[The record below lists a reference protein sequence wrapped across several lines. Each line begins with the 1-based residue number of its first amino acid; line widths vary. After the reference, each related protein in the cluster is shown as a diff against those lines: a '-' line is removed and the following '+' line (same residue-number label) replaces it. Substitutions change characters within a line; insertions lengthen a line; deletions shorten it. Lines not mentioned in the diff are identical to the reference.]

1 MANLTGAA
9 TTHDSSVGNGATN
22 YSPETPPP
30 NRGLS
35 STGTPLSLQ
44 HDRQDNRIKNENPL
58 RYEHQTSTPCT
69 SPTNCQLPEFSIVST
84 ISTTYIKRAR
94 VDRRRFVLEQD
105 RTAKNKKPLR
115 GPQQLIAVHA
125 RTDRVSTARRACSFQ
140 NKKETSQTSSPKFR
154 GSVVFLQKRVLEE
167 KNHSSDDNKKQQ
179 QQQYCVTLSCAIVR
193 AECESPGV

>member
-94 VDRRRFVLEQD
+94 VDRRRFVLEQEK
-105 RTAKNKKPLR
+105 TAKNKKPLR
-115 GPQQLIAVHA
+115 GPLQLIAVHA

-140 NKKETSQTSSPKFR
+140 KTKKKPH
-154 GSVVFLQKRVLEE
+154 KRPLRNSEVPSFFSRSEYSRRRTTVATTTR
-167 KNHSSDDNKKQQ
+167 NNNNNN
-179 QQQYCVTLSCAIVR
+179 TA
-193 AECESPGV
+193 